1 MGEQGM
7 PYADELLASGEKIVR
22 RERQHWIFPFL
33 VAGRWVALAA
43 LVTIG
48 GVLLTQLVFRSDGT
62 GIIGGAVSMINTVL
76 TWITIVALV
85 FAVVGLVWSAVRWQS
100 QEYVLTDRRLV
111 HAYGVINKQAS
122 DSSLENITD
131 AQIRVPWLGRMLG
144 YGDLKFMTASEA
156 GIEDLQALP
165 DPIEFKKALIDA
177 KSERLITINTA
188 RVPAAAPAPA
198 EAPAPIAPAAP
209 AAPAAESAET
219 VTAALSSLA
228 ALRDAGTI
236 TPDEFEAKKKELLER
251 I

>member
-85 FAVVGLVWSAVRWQS
+85 FAVVGLAWSAVRWQS